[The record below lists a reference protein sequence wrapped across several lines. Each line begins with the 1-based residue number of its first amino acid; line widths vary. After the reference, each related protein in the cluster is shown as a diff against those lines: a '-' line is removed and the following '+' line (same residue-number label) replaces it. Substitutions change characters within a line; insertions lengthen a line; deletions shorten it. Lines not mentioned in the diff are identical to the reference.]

1 MMLETHNDA
10 WYTGN
15 NTLNALNGTRDE
27 SCRSDDPVKMGL
39 NEQLFTTIPAT
50 VAQTWNL
57 SKILH
62 RRIFRPNI
70 LHRQFHLIS
79 TLLVRKNTKNE

>member
-10 WYTGN
+10 RYTGN
-15 NTLNALNGTRDE
+15 NTINTLRLSGTRDE

-50 VAQTWNL
+50 VAG
-57 SKILH
+57 
-62 RRIFRPNI
+62 
-70 LHRQFHLIS
+70 IS
-79 TLLVRKNTKNE
+79 